1 MPFIQ
6 SAIPLFQSINQSIN
20 LSSNH
25 QPLHFFNTNRY
36 LFPLPHPLLLDNRR
50 PSWPVNETIGRQKGL
65 HCAWDPRKG
74 EKTAPQT
81 GQSTNRPTGVNRNDM
96 GVRASI
102 LWFNL
107 HLFFSP
113 VFLHFS
119 PLFRICFHLV
129 LSWFVMCD
137 LVLFCFCFV
146 LFILPLA
153 HYKLP
158 RPYLVLFLL
167 CLILFCLISTCFA
180 LFCLALSRLV
190 LSCFILSY
198 LILSCFVLSL
208 SCFLP
213 YVTYFLS
220 CHFCLFFL
228 LYRLVST
235 CLFSHPTLTKHSLWP
250 PLPLFPPC
258 PRPMSTFL

>member
-129 LSWFVMCD
+129 LSWFVMRD

-180 LFCLALSRLV
+180 LFYLALSRLV
-190 LSCFILSY
+190 FYLVLSC
-198 LILSCFVLSL
+198 LILSCLVLSCRYL
-208 SCFLP
+208 VFYLMLPISCLVIF
-213 YVTYFLS
+213 VCF
-220 CHFCLFFL
+220 FCYIDLF
-228 LYRLVST
+228 RLVY
-235 CLFSHPTLTKHSLWP
+235 
-250 PLPLFPPC
+250 FPI
-258 PRPMSTFL
+258 LL

>member
-20 LSSNH
+20 LLSNH
-25 QPLHFFNTNRY
+25 QPLHFFNNNRF

-107 HLFFSP
+107 HLFF
-113 VFLHFS
+113 
-119 PLFRICFHLV
+119 PLYFFTFHLCSVFVFTLSYLDLSCAILFCFVFVLFCLFYRWPIINYLVLILSCFYFALSCFV
-129 LSWFVMCD
+129 LSQLVLPCFVLPC
-137 LVLFCFCFV
+137 LVLF
-146 LFILPLA
+146 
-153 HYKLP
+153 Y
-158 RPYLVLFLL
+158 
-167 CLILFCLISTCFA
+167 
-180 LFCLALSRLV
+180 LV
-190 LSCFILSY
+190 LSCHF
-198 LILSCFVLSL
+198 ILSCFVLSL

-220 CHFCLFFL
+220 CHFCLFFF
-228 LYRLVST
+228 VIST
-235 CLFSHPTLTKHSLWP
+235 CFDLFISPSY
-250 PLPLFPPC
+250 FN
-258 PRPMSTFL
+258 

>member
-129 LSWFVMCD
+129 LSWFVMRD

-220 CHFCLFFL
+220 CHFCLFFF
-228 LYRLVST
+228 VIST
-235 CLFSHPTLTKHSLWP
+235 CFDLFISPSY
-250 PLPLFPPC
+250 FN
-258 PRPMSTFL
+258 